1 MKIINMADVVTLDGH
16 AYYCAEI
23 GNRRGKEIIEFES
36 LNSINGKENNTIEI
50 SYRKGLLESPIGD
63 IVVFNEKKGWMMK

>member
-1 MKIINMADVVTLDGH
+1 MKPLNMADVVTIEGH
-16 AYYCAEI
+16 EYYCAEI
-23 GNRRGKEIIEFES
+23 GNRRGKEIIDFEILKPVEGVAAEIS
-36 LNSINGKENNTIEI
+36 I